1 MPKCEG
7 ELMRAR
13 SAIRGDKLAETAQAE
28 ALGEREVGEPM
39 LPQPAPPLAT
49 TLRPQQG
56 RNVVW
61 RWHLRR
67 RQRGR

>member
-1 MPKCEG
+1 MPKREG
-7 ELMRAR
+7 ELMRTR
-13 SAIRGDKLAETAQAE
+13 SAIRGDKLAEAAQSE
-28 ALGEREVGEPM
+28 ALVEREVGEPM
-39 LPQPAPPLAT
+39 GPQPLPGLAT

-67 RQRGR
+67 RQRAR